1 MNPIRYFAAIV
12 PALMLVACG
21 QTATPAKVIYPSE
34 SFAASSDTQTKT
46 AVKLWKFQ
54 GAQTG
59 LTVTGADSSD
69 KAYHVLSITG
79 EDASTFKISQGFKNA
94 AGELLASVSVLVRND
109 GTYSVSKTGNPND
122 PALCPNCMGNDFS
135 AANPSTTDIV
145 RPSFTGPINPAPV
158 IVTPADPTDVALV
171 SAACAKALKH
181 LAKAAM
187 NVSQQCGA
195 NPTGPGSFFG
205 DACQTATL
213 AYELTYSYE
222 VVAACGPIIGGGPG
236 L

>member
-1 MNPIRYFAAIV
+1 MNLTRYFTALI
-12 PALMLVACG
+12 PAVILMACG
-21 QTATPAKVIYPSE
+21 QAATPAKITYPSE
-34 SFAASSDTQTKT
+34 NFAASSDTQAKT

-54 GAQTG
+54 GAPTG
-59 LTVTGADSSD
+59 LTVIGADSSD
-69 KAYHVLSITG
+69 KTYHVLSITG
-79 EDASTFKISQGFKNA
+79 EDANTFKIAQGFKNA
-94 AGELLASVSVLVRND
+94 AGELLASVSVLVHND

-122 PALCPNCMGNDFS
+122 PAFCPNCMGSDFT
-135 AANPSTTDIV
+135 AANPSASDIV
-145 RPSFTGPINPAPV
+145 QPSFSGSINPAPV
-158 IVTPADPTDVALV
+158 IVTPADPSDVALV

-187 NVSQQCGA
+187 NVAQQCGA